1 MAVTDWERELARWHG
16 VAPASGR
23 PNRHTQWGV
32 QRRWSAAPATR
43 RPRCVHRA
51 PAPGVQALVSGVL
64 HWLRIDEAGGGALQL
79 EVYGDHYDDKPGS
92 VAALLLVEIIRLHQ
106 RIDELLQ
113 ERIDDDQE
121 FAALREA
128 VEGR

>member
-1 MAVTDWERELARWHG
+1 MGLHQQAGGRTATPSGEYNDAGARLSPPDDPAAFTERLPQACKHLS
-16 VAPASGR
+16 PA
-23 PNRHTQWGV
+23 W
-32 QRRWSAAPATR
+32 
-43 RPRCVHRA
+43 
-51 PAPGVQALVSGVL
+51 L

-113 ERIDDDQE
+113 ERIDDDKE
-121 FAALREA
+121 FTALRVA